1 MQKIFAKLFKNR
13 TAGVREYWIVDPEK
27 DRIFIYNFDSEDT
40 GDYTF
45 SDRVKAGNYEDC
57 YIDFSDIASFLNINT
72 MLILLIFQY
81 WNPDQTAVTA
91 FLFPIFPDF

>member
-1 MQKIFAKLFKNR
+1 MQKIFAKLFKYR
-13 TAGVREYWIVDPEK
+13 TAGVREYWIVDLEK

-57 YIDFSDIASFLNINT
+57 YIDFSDIAIFLNINT
-72 MLILLIFQY
+72 MLNLTYLAVLEPGSDGSYSIF
-81 WNPDQTAVTA
+81 
-91 FLFPIFPDF
+91 FPIFPDF